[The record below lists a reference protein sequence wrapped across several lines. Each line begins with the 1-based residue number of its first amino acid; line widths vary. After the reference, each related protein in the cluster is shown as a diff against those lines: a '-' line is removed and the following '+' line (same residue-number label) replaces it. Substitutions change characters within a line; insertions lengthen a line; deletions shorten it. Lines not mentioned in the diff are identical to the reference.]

1 MKEPKLIMFEVKIIQ
16 NILPTQSSLFRA
28 RVTDTYTDVC
38 PLCNVESQSVKH
50 MLIQLPAAV
59 YPLSFGLVFLTG
71 DKKN

>member
-1 MKEPKLIMFEVKIIQ
+1 MFEVKIIQ

-50 MLIQLPAAV
+50 MLITCSSV
-59 YPLSFGLVFLTG
+59 SS
-71 DKKN
+71 